1 MPATAEHYAVTLS
14 REGFDHMTVSGS
26 VGSFEVTGV
35 APGTWVLTA
44 VVHDASEEVIASGE
58 ASVDVTEGHNNTGTL
73 DLTVS
78 WDPASLIDAVKSAT
92 IAPDGGGAI
101 DISDAAVLV
110 AGSVSYTAEVDS
122 GAYTVKIDL
131 SREGVIVAS
140 YQESA
145 YIYDNLTTTGA
156 ANAGNEYRIRAAN
169 AFGPVGAE
177 EGWVEYPVVR
187 VTPASGAYG
196 SGFDLTMEAGVAAS
210 IYFTTDGSVPDATD
224 ALYAGPVTY
233 VSPQSMTVRAIAI
246 DAAGNSG
253 PVAEAQYT
261 AVLTVTT
268 AEPAGAGSLAEML
281 AAATDGDIITFD
293 NSYTITADDPL
304 PTPPDWFSITGSV
317 TIDAAGHDIVLDANL
332 AGRHF
337 LVQSPATLTLTSDP
351 GAGGSFELR
360 NGRGISGGSSVTGG
374 VFESNISDSWGGAI
388 IVHGWTGGSLTVS
401 ETTFLTNVAGEGSSG
416 SYGGGRIRVGAGGS
430 ATVRDALFERNS
442 AIGGGAIQSH
452 GTLTVA
458 GTTFLRNASSGQGG
472 AISSTYLGAPDP
484 FGRIVVSSSVF
495 VGNLVP
501 QGAGYTGY
509 AVVMRSENNDIV
521 VNSTMYNN
529 GHSSGY
535 DAFSKIYTGS
545 LEVASSVLAIN
556 GWGGSVTTVSSIN
569 TWVNPVRVPDP
580 GVDGTWGTDDD
591 DYGDLRLQA
600 GSAAIDA
607 GSNSYA
613 RWDFADLDGDG
624 DTTEFEPY
632 DLDGN
637 PRIVNDTIDQGA
649 YEYQ

>member
-1 MPATAEHYAVTLS
+1 
-14 REGFDHMTVSGS
+14 
-26 VGSFEVTGV
+26 
-35 APGTWVLTA
+35 
-44 VVHDASEEVIASGE
+44 
-58 ASVDVTEGHNNTGTL
+58 
-73 DLTVS
+73 
-78 WDPASLIDAVKSAT
+78 
-92 IAPDGGGAI
+92 
-101 DISDAAVLV
+101 VLV

-131 SREGVIVAS
+131 SREGVTVAS
-140 YQESA
+140 YQQSA

-156 ANAGNEYRIRAAN
+156 ANAANEYRIRAAN
-169 AFGPVGAE
+169 AFGPAGAE

-187 VTPASGAYG
+187 ITPASGAYG
-196 SGFDLTMEAGVAAS
+196 SGFDLTMEAGVAAN
-210 IYFTTDGSVPDATD
+210 IYYTTDGSVPDATD

-233 VSPQSMTVRAIAI
+233 ASPQSMTVRAIAI
-246 DAAGNSG
+246 DATGNSG

-281 AAATDGDIITFD
+281 AAATDGDIIAFD
-293 NSYTITADDPL
+293 NSYT
-304 PTPPDWFSITGSV
+304 ITGSV

-374 VFESNISDSWGGAI
+374 SVRVDEGATLVTEHVDFRDNRTMDGTTTSSPGGAL
-388 IVHGWTGGSLTVS
+388 S
-401 ETTFLTNVAGEGSSG
+401 
-416 SYGGGRIRVGAGGS
+416 
-430 ATVRDALFERNS
+430 
-442 AIGGGAIQSH
+442 
-452 GTLTVA
+452 VA
-458 GTTFLRNASSGQGG
+458 GTTFLRNASSGPGG

-495 VGNLVP
+495 VGKLVP

-509 AVVMRSENNDIV
+509 GVVMRSENNDIV

-545 LEVASSVLAIN
+545 LEVASSVLASN
-556 GWGGSVTTVSSIN
+556 GWGGSVTTVSSTN

-607 GSNSYA
+607 GSNSYT